1 MLRKV
6 LRFGVRIILI
16 NTLSLPLQATEITLI
31 AVASNFRLPA
41 KALVREYSTRTG
53 HEVRISSG
61 STGKLY
67 AQIINGAPYAIFLAA
82 NSREPA
88 RLEQEGKVVSGS
100 RFTYA
105 LGKLVLWS
113 SDAGLLVNDPQK
125 LLQEGRFKSL
135 ALANPQTAPYG
146 EAGMQV
152 LDILNPGG
160 AGHYQIIR
168 AENVSQAFQYAAT
181 GATRMGFIA
190 YSQLLTSREPDKGSH
205 WLVPQHLYSPILQ
218 QAVLLK
224 TAADN
229 TVAKD
234 FLQFIQSTEGQHMIT
249 TFGYGVDK

>member
-6 LRFGVRIILI
+6 FRFGTWFVLMSM
-16 NTLSLPLQATEITLI
+16 LSLSLQASETILI
-31 AVASNFRLPA
+31 AVASNFQLPA
-41 KALVREYSTRTG
+41 KTLAREYSNKTG

-67 AQIINGAPYAIFLAA
+67 AQIINGAPYTIFLSA
-82 NSREPA
+82 NSREAA

-113 SDAGLLVNDPQK
+113 IDAELLARDPQK

-152 LDILNPGG
+152 LNTLKPDSGN
-160 AGHYQIIR
+160 YRIIR
-168 AENVSQAFQYAAT
+168 AENVTQAFQYAAT
-181 GATRMGFIA
+181 GATQMSFIA
-190 YSQLLTSREPDKGSH
+190 YSQLLTSSEPGKGSH
-205 WLVPQHLYSPILQ
+205 WLVPRQLYHPIQQ
-218 QAVLLK
+218 QAVLLT

-229 TVAKD
+229 VVAKD
-234 FLQFIQSTEGQHMIT
+234 FLRFIQSAEGKQMIT
-249 TFGYGVDK
+249 AFGYGMTK